1 MKVFIDFLFRIKS
14 YLFNKGLLMDWQ
26 YLVLAILLSFFGTF
40 FWVYNAIDTSSE
52 FSFIVIL
59 LAFIQ
64 GFLAFFFMNE
74 KGDPR
79 LIFYS
84 LVFSFFTY
92 FLGKYLLYVHYYD
105 WVISGVV
112 DKDQLSYSLLFFY
125 FKAVEMA
132 SIEAFLSQYKS
143 VFTLLEGFILLLLTL
158 PTGQYLLLWK
168 NDKSELLKDNP
179 QDKNRRIRRRFTGQ
193 QF

>member
-26 YLVLAILLSFFGTF
+26 YLVVAILLSFFGIF
-40 FWVYNAIDTSSE
+40 FWVYNAIDASSE
-52 FSFIVIL
+52 FVSIIVL

-84 LVFSFFTY
+84 LVFSFSTY

-112 DKDQLSYSLLFFY
+112 DKDELSYSLLFFY
-125 FKAVEMA
+125 FKAIDMA
-132 SIEAFLSQYKS
+132 SVEAFLSHYKTTFA
-143 VFTLLEGFILLLLTL
+143 VFEGLVLLLLTL

-168 NDKSELLKDNP
+168 NDKSELLEDNP

>member
-1 MKVFIDFLFRIKS
+1 
-14 YLFNKGLLMDWQ
+14 MDWQ
-26 YLVLAILLSFFGTF
+26 YLVVAILLSFFGTF
-40 FWVYNAIDTSSE
+40 FWVYNAIDASSE
-52 FSFIVIL
+52 FVSIIVL

-84 LVFSFFTY
+84 LVFSFSTY

-112 DKDQLSYSLLFFY
+112 DKDELSYSLLFFY
-125 FKAVEMA
+125 FKAIDMA
-132 SIEAFLSQYKS
+132 SVEAFLSHYKTTFA
-143 VFTLLEGFILLLLTL
+143 VFEGLILLLLTL

-168 NDKSELLKDNP
+168 NDKSELLEGNP